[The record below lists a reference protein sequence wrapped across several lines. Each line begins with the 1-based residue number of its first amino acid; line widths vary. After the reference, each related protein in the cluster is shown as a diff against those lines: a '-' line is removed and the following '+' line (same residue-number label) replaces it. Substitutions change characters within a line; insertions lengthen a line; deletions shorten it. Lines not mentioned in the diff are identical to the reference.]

1 MQKHYQYIITGNVEN
16 TGFRFHAFMGAS
28 TLKING
34 EVKEEPG
41 KVIIEAEGEETAL
54 LNFINWCRKG
64 PSGSKIE
71 TFHSNEKDIV
81 GYAEFRIL

>member
-1 MQKHYQYIITGNVEN
+1 MEKHFQYIITGKVEN

-28 TLKING
+28 KLKING

-54 LNFINWCRKG
+54 TNYTQWCRRG
-64 PSGSKIE
+64 PSASIIE
-71 TFHSNEKDIV
+71 TFHVCERNIV
-81 GYAEFRIL
+81 GYKEFRIL